1 MRTASFVLAYLI
13 SCQLACKPQAED
25 KSADTRN
32 ASKRRDTPATP
43 FLTGSDVKPGKLPTL
58 SADEVRAII
67 HRNPVFYAQED
78 SGGQKKDAF
87 GRCVDDLLNNGSIKA
102 KGETLTFSY
111 EFDASSC
118 ISKLG
123 NPEGFEGSVR
133 YKYFTMM
140 LCKDADVSFLD
151 GKNRA
156 DMKANSS
163 KLDKVCESSS
173 TQAIL
178 LNIQMDFDLSGT
190 IESDGVTYEYHTKRR
205 NISARYSSPMQPCKS
220 RKNFEGNWEHED
232 GCVALSRSI
241 TLVDTINGEPQETHG
256 KETYERYESVGLV
269 SAPVKKDATWH
280 LAGKF
285 KTQVNGWKGEV
296 TYSGPSSAAKYKLKQ
311 GSETITGKIS

>member
-43 FLTGSDVKPGKLPTL
+43 FLTGSDVKPGKLLTL

-178 LNIQMDFDLSGT
+178 LNIQMDFELSGT

-241 TLVDTINGEPQETHG
+241 TLQALRPQVMQKRNWRMPCERFPRERKLRIGANDRKCLERASPIWRMNGITARFLPSFACRG
-256 KETYERYESVGLV
+256 SV
-269 SAPVKKDATWH
+269 
-280 LAGKF
+280 
-285 KTQVNGWKGEV
+285 KT
-296 TYSGPSSAAKYKLKQ
+296 
-311 GSETITGKIS
+311 